1 MGSKFVPEPDHRN
14 YSDNFMCKMHVDS
27 VIKSFGTRQVLTDIF
42 LSCSQGEILGLL
54 GRNGAGKSTL
64 LKIIFGSL
72 FADRKFVKIGN
83 KIINGVFD
91 NRNLV
96 KYLPQNHF
104 LPNHIKVITIIA
116 LFCDKENASR
126 IKDNDLIKP
135 MLGKKAHQLSGGE
148 KRLLEI
154 LLIIHSNA
162 KYILIDEP
170 FNGIA
175 PIYKE
180 DIKNLIRE
188 QSKNKGFIITDHD
201 YRNILDVAT
210 RIVLIHDGG
219 TKQIKNEDELK
230 HWGYIPET
238 EREQPAKP

>member
-1 MGSKFVPEPDHRN
+1 MAR
-14 YSDNFMCKMHVDS
+14 MQIDS
-27 VIKSFGTRQVLTDIF
+27 IIKSFGTRQVLTDVF
-42 LSCSQGEILGLL
+42 LSCAQGEIIGLL

-72 FADRKFVKIGN
+72 WADQKFVKIGN
-83 KIINGVFD
+83 KINNGLFD

-96 KYLPQNHF
+96 KYLPQDHF
-104 LPNHIKVITIIA
+104 LPNHIKVTTIIS
-116 LFCDKENASR
+116 LFCDRENASI
-126 IKDNDLIKP
+126 IKANVLIKP
-135 MLGKKAHQLSGGE
+135 MLNKKSRQLSGGE

-180 DIKNLIRE
+180 DIKNLIKE
-188 QSKNKGFIITDHD
+188 QSKGKGFIITDHD
-201 YRNILDVAT
+201 YTNIMDIST
-210 RIVLIHDGG
+210 RIVLMHDGG
-219 TKQIKNEDELK
+219 TKEIFEKDDLK
-230 HWGYIPET
+230 FWGYIPNV
-238 EREQPAKP
+238 

>member
-1 MGSKFVPEPDHRN
+1 
-14 YSDNFMCKMHVDS
+14 MHIDS

-104 LPNHIKVITIIA
+104 LPNHIKIITIIA

-238 EREQPAKP
+238 A

>member
-1 MGSKFVPEPDHRN
+1 MGN
-14 YSDNFMCKMHVDS
+14 MHVDS

-42 LSCSQGEILGLL
+42 LSCSEGEILGIL

-72 FADRKFVKIGN
+72 LADQKYVKIGN
-83 KIINGVFD
+83 KIINGLFD
-91 NRNLV
+91 NRYLV
-96 KYLPQNHF
+96 NYLPQHHF
-104 LPNHIKVITIIA
+104 LPNHVKVKTIIS
-116 LFCDKENASR
+116 LFCDEDNASL
-126 IKDNDLIKP
+126 IKGNDLIKP
-135 MLGKKAHQLSGGE
+135 MLDKKSKQLSGGE

-162 KYILIDEP
+162 RYILIDEP

-180 DIKNLIRE
+180 YIKKLIKE
-188 QSKNKGFIITDHD
+188 HSKNKGFIITDHD
-201 YRNILDVAT
+201 YINILDIAS

-219 TKQIKNEDELK
+219 TKEILEPDELK
-230 HWGYIPET
+230 IWGYISENS
-238 EREQPAKP
+238 